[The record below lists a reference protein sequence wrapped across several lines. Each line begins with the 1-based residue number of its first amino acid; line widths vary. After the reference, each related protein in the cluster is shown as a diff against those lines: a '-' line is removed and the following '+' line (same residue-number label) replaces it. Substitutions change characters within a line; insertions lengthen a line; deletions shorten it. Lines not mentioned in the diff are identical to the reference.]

1 MPDPKPARS
10 TWAQLGA
17 YSGLATI
24 LPACT
29 VAGYALGYWADS
41 HFHSGK
47 LWQVV
52 GVIVGVIAGMV
63 ELIKVAARD

>member
-17 YSGLATI
+17 YSGLATL

-29 VAGYALGYWADS
+29 VAGYAIGYFLDA
-41 HFHSGK
+41 HFHTGK
-47 LWQVV
+47 FWQVV
-52 GVIVGVIAGMV
+52 GVILGVIAGMV
-63 ELIKVAARD
+63 ELIRVVARD